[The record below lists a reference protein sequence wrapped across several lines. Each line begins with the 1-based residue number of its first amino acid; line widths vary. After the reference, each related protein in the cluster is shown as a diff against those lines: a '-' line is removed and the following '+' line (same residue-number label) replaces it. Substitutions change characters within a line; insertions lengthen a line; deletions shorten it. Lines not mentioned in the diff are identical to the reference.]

1 MGNQNKFS
9 RDDTEY
15 KEKEMSGSIE
25 KDTAFLNEKL
35 KIGINFDLLYRD
47 ILVGQKQSS
56 MYFIDGFCKDELM
69 QKLLQLFMGITKEDM
84 PEDVTAMLRQYVPYV
99 EVSTEKEWEKIVYN
113 ILCGVFALF
122 IDGFDACILIDSRT
136 YPARTV
142 TEPEK
147 D

>member
-69 QKLLQLFMGITKEDM
+69 QKLLQL
-84 PEDVTAMLRQYVPYV
+84 
-99 EVSTEKEWEKIVYN
+99 
-113 ILCGVFALF
+113 
-122 IDGFDACILIDSRT
+122 
-136 YPARTV
+136 
-142 TEPEK
+142 
-147 D
+147 